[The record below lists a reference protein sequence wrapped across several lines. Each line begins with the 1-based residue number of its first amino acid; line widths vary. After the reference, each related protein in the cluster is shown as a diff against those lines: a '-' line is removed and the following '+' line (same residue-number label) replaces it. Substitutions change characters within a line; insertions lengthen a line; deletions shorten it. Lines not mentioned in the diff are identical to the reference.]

1 MNYKTILLF
10 RIIRKKLKVMKNLK
24 NLLELKMIKIK
35 KEILKIKKTKIRK

>member
-24 NLLELKMIKIK
+24 NLLELKMNKIK

>member
-10 RIIRKKLKVMKNLK
+10 RIIKKKLKVMKNLK
-24 NLLELKMIKIK
+24 NLLELKMNKIK